1 MNKFKTLL
9 FLTFFSVVISAQK
22 TDTAKKTFSIPI
34 PKSDFFNAIKTYDII
49 IQGTDQWGYSKEY
62 SKDKTFESFITNSQ
76 YKNDK
81 QLDSISPDL
90 KILVGFTA
98 TKSGFKDAT
107 GRTNIVGDVQYLL
120 LGKNNEIIVEQSVN
134 KTYILEK
141 STYKTHEADLA
152 NTLSIE
158 TYKFLDQLLITKSE
172 KEFTFNY
179 GLFEKTENIPELVEF
194 NAKTDELLV
203 KLQGLSFDDAYL
215 ENMQTFYK
223 SYIGKQFGKIKEKDL
238 NKVIYLN
245 LSLIEIFKVNFTTA
259 NEYLA
264 KAKEGAG
271 FISFWPGE
279 AQGNI
284 DQLAFINQSNFTN
297 KVDNLNSQSVY
308 YITTI
313 GTAYYKKK
321 TFEGTFLVPRF
332 KPGASGGSGM
342 ASLDSG
348 YTPNL
353 MIYQNKI
360 FAYDYPNSNKFNIKT
375 TSGKDLYFKKLGSD
389 FIMVEKIGDDT
400 YKGYETISNDV
411 YTSKD
416 GDDEKIVLKK

>member
-172 KEFTFNY
+172 KEFKFNY
-179 GLFEKTENIPELVEF
+179 VLF
-194 NAKTDELLV
+194 
-203 KLQGLSFDDAYL
+203 
-215 ENMQTFYK
+215 
-223 SYIGKQFGKIKEKDL
+223 
-238 NKVIYLN
+238 
-245 LSLIEIFKVNFTTA
+245 
-259 NEYLA
+259 
-264 KAKEGAG
+264 
-271 FISFWPGE
+271 
-279 AQGNI
+279 
-284 DQLAFINQSNFTN
+284 
-297 KVDNLNSQSVY
+297 
-308 YITTI
+308 
-313 GTAYYKKK
+313 
-321 TFEGTFLVPRF
+321 
-332 KPGASGGSGM
+332 
-342 ASLDSG
+342 
-348 YTPNL
+348 
-353 MIYQNKI
+353 
-360 FAYDYPNSNKFNIKT
+360 
-375 TSGKDLYFKKLGSD
+375 
-389 FIMVEKIGDDT
+389 
-400 YKGYETISNDV
+400 
-411 YTSKD
+411 
-416 GDDEKIVLKK
+416 